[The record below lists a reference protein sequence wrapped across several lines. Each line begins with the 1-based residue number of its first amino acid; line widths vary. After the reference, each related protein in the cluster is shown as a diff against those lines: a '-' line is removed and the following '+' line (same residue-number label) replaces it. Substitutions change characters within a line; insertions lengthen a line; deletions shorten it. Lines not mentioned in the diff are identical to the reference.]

1 MRILT
6 TSVLAATLTL
16 GTPAF
21 VLAQAAPSPTETQT
35 PPAKSNTAIRSIK
48 VVDVKELQP
57 AERAQVEKFVAGTKQ
72 EDLQALRQSLDALP
86 QAASAL
92 KDKGLSS
99 SQVVAINI
107 EDGVLTMFARIA

>member
-6 TSVLAATLTL
+6 TSVLAATLML

-21 VLAQAAPSPTETQT
+21 VLAQAAPSPAETQT
-35 PPAKSNTAIRSIK
+35 PPAKSNTMIRSIK